1 VRRRSP
7 TDYALLGVILAL
19 ILGGLV
25 MVFSASAMV
34 AEKRFG
40 GPWFFFKRQLLWAAL
55 GLGAMGFFSRL
66 DYNRLK
72 EWVWPVFFVTAVT
85 LAAVLAAPARE
96 HVHRWLPLGPFT
108 LQPSEFAKYTVV
120 LFLAYYL
127 DRRHS
132 KTGTPLGGLVVPGVV
147 VSVLLLLIAAEPDL
161 GTPVL
166 IFLVTVLML
175 WLGGG
180 KLSHLLAAGALALP
194 AVALEVLRH
203 PYRLK
208 RIMHYLSSLTGGSE
222 ASYQLEQAVL
232 AVGSGS
238 WLGKGVG
245 ASQLKLG
252 YLPTPHTDFI
262 FPVVCEELGLL
273 GALLLLGLFATL
285 LVRGLRVARS
295 APNLFGSLL
304 AAGITLTVC
313 LQAFINAG
321 MSIGLLPTKGM
332 PMPFISYGGSSLLVT
347 LAAAGVLL
355 NISKQSSMH
364 ARYTAHGAPALAK
377 EGPWPGATGLLG
389 GRRP

>member
-1 VRRRSP
+1 LRRKSP
-7 TDYALLGVILAL
+7 ADYTLLAVILVLVL
-19 ILGGLV
+19 IGLV

-96 HVHRWLPLGPFT
+96 HVHRWLPLGPVAF
-108 LQPSEFAKYTVV
+108 QPSEFAKYTAV
-120 LFLAYYL
+120 LFLAYYM

-132 KTGTPLGGLVVPGVV
+132 KAATPLRGLVVPGLV

-180 KLSHLLAAGALALP
+180 KLSYILAAGALALP
-194 AVALEVLRH
+194 AVALEVFRH

-208 RIMHYLSSLTGGSE
+208 RIMHYLSSLTGGSD

-232 AVGSGS
+232 AVGSGG

-273 GALLLLGLFATL
+273 GAMSLLGLFATW
-285 LVRGLRVARS
+285 LVRGLRVART

-313 LQAFINAG
+313 LQAFINAA

-355 NISKQSSMH
+355 NISRQSSLH
-364 ARYTAHGAPALAK
+364 ARYTAHGAPALGK
-377 EGPWPGATGLLG
+377 EGPWPV
-389 GRRP
+389 GRKP

>member
-1 VRRRSP
+1 LRRKSP
-7 TDYALLGVILAL
+7 ADYALLAVVLAL
-19 ILGGLV
+19 VLGGLV

-40 GPWFFFKRQLLWAAL
+40 SPWFFFKRQLLWTTL

-72 EWVWPVFFVTAVT
+72 EWVWPVFFVTAAT

-96 HVHRWLPLGPFT
+96 HVHRWLPLGPVAF
-108 LQPSEFAKYTVV
+108 QPSEFAKYTAV

-132 KTGTPLGGLVVPGVV
+132 KAATPLRGLVVPGMV

-161 GTPVL
+161 GTPIL

-180 KLSHLLAAGALALP
+180 KLSHILAAGALVLP

-208 RIMHYLSSLTGGSE
+208 RIAHYISSLTGSSD

-232 AVGSGS
+232 AVGSGG
-238 WLGKGVG
+238 WLGKGMG

-273 GALLLLGLFATL
+273 GALLLLGFFATL
-285 LVRGLRVARS
+285 LVRGLRVAKS

-304 AAGITLTVC
+304 AAGITLTIC
-313 LQAFINAG
+313 LQAFINAA

-347 LAAAGVLL
+347 LTAAGVLL
-355 NISKQSSMH
+355 NISRQSSLH
-364 ARYTAHGAPALAK
+364 ARYTAHGAPAVGK
-377 EGPWPGATGLLG
+377 EGPWPGAGLL
-389 GRRP
+389 RRDP